1 MKQLWKVRL
10 AAILL
15 GAAGCIPL
23 SLEALGDADPQML
36 SLCGLWIGTGL
47 ITALVCT
54 LVETLS
60 DC

>member
-15 GAAGCIPL
+15 GAIGCIPL
-23 SLEALGDADPQML
+23 SLEALGAADPQKL
-36 SLCGLWIGTGL
+36 SLFGLWIGTGL
-47 ITALVCT
+47 ITALACT
-54 LVETLS
+54 LAEALS